1 MSVLLVLLLLLV
13 LLVVVMLL
21 LSLVSRK
28 RMMSKSSSPLP
39 KFSSASITTV
49 GMVETAMSIVDVA
62 ADAITDR
69 APSTILENVTLLSRA
84 PFLSI
89 DIPSPLAG
97 FPFIADD

>member
-1 MSVLLVLLLLLV
+1 
-13 LLVVVMLL
+13 
-21 LSLVSRK
+21 
-28 RMMSKSSSPLP
+28 
-39 KFSSASITTV
+39 
-49 GMVETAMSIVDVA
+49 MVETAMSIVDVA